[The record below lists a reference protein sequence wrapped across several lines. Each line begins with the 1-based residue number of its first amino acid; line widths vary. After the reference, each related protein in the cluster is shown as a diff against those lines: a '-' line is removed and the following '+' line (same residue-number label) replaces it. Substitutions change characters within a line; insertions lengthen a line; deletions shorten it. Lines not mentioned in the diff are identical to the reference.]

1 MSPAPRPVVLERDDA
16 QHVRD
21 VLEFTGRYLR
31 NPYRRPELAA
41 GFGAHA
47 AEAAALLTRH
57 LSMEEDH

>member
-1 MSPAPRPVVLERDDA
+1 MSPAPRPVILERDDA
-16 QHVRD
+16 LLLRD

-31 NPYRRPELAA
+31 NPYRRPQLAA

-47 AEAAALLTRH
+47 ATAAALLTRH

>member
-1 MSPAPRPVVLERDDA
+1 M
-16 QHVRD
+16 
-21 VLEFTGRYLR
+21 LEFTGRYLR

-47 AEAAALLTRH
+47 AIAAMLLTRH